1 MEQRYY
7 SNIYWHFTGS
17 PTDLAGQVLTKPA
30 DIHRFGTLKS
40 IDESTEVL
48 LDILRTRKLMATSRE
63 SLSEDIQTDL
73 FCCVT
78 DIPLKDLP
86 LHAVNYGQVALGFRA
101 QVIQK
106 QFLPVLYLSKDNL
119 AMKKMLIPNRGTA
132 QEAYE
137 HFYANGD
144 WAKAQGYQIQR
155 ASQAELAQPAQSVDP
170 ILHEN
175 PFLNFIK
182 ITDFG
187 LKPED
192 TFYSEREWRFIGD
205 FAFEEDDIEAVIAP
219 AEKLP
224 YLRHMIFDELKYPEN
239 LSLFAWEFLEK
250 A

>member
-7 SNIYWHFTGS
+7 SNVYWHFTGS
-17 PTDLAGQVLTKPA
+17 PTDLSGHVLTKPA
-30 DIHRFGTLKS
+30 DIHALGTLKTL
-40 IDESTEVL
+40 DEATQVL
-48 LDILRTRKLMATSRE
+48 LDILHTQKLRATSRE
-63 SLSEDIQTDL
+63 SLSEDIHTDR

-86 LHAVNYGQVALGFRA
+86 LHAINYGRVALGFRA
-101 QVIQK
+101 NVIHK
-106 QFLPVLYLSKDNL
+106 QFAPVLYLSKDNL
-119 AMKKMLIPNRGTA
+119 ALKKKLIPNKAIT
-132 QEAYE
+132 QQAYE
-137 HFYANGD
+137 HFYSNSD
-144 WAKAQGYQIQR
+144 WTQTHGYQIKR
-155 ASQAELAQPAQSVDP
+155 FSDAELTEPAQNLDP

-205 FAFEEDDIEAVIAP
+205 FAFEVEDIEAVIAP

-224 YLRHMIFDELKYPEN
+224 YLRQQIFNRLNYPET
-239 LSLFAWEFLEK
+239 LSLFAWEFLEN